1 MTDLIELNRRAVRRS
16 VEIVDAVSA
25 EQLGWPTPCSGWT
38 LEDLLGHMIAQH
50 YGFAAAAEGN
60 TTDRSVWEV
69 QPVGADPPGAY
80 AAAAEQVLTAFA
92 ADGVLDR
99 GFWLPEVR
107 DGGPFPAP
115 TAIGFHLVDYV
126 VHGWDVAASIGAD
139 ANYPLE
145 VVATAL
151 SVAERVPTG
160 AARVAPD
167 ASFAPPLPVGADQ
180 SPMHRMLLI
189 LGRGPTWSIQS
200 SCPP

>member
-1 MTDLIELNRRAVRRS
+1 MTDLVELNRRAVQRS

-25 EQLGWPTPCSGWT
+25 DQLGWPTPCAGWT

-50 YGFAAAAEGN
+50 HGFAAAAEGN
-60 TTDRSVWEV
+60 TTDCMVWEV
-69 QPVGADPPGAY
+69 HPVGDDPAGAY
-80 AAAAEQVLTAFA
+80 AAAADHVLTAFA

-126 VHGWDVAASIGAD
+126 VHGWDVAASLGVD
-139 ANYPLE
+139 TTYPLE

-151 SVAERVPTG
+151 SAAEQVPTG
-160 AARVAPD
+160 APREVPG
-167 ASFAPPLPVGADQ
+167 ASFAPPFRSALT
-180 SPMHRMLLI
+180 SHRC
-189 LGRGPTWSIQS
+189 TE
-200 SCPP
+200 CC